1 MLEQARQTMTLFAW
15 KRRLLSS
22 QRVEQIFK
30 HRHDVLNLSNHLNRR
45 RWHKLI
51 KELLGLT
58 VHPGTGGIEG
68 NRGSGLIEVPGGP
81 GINFSMAFYI

>member
-1 MLEQARQTMTLFAW
+1 MLEQACQTMTLFAW

-30 HRHDVLNLSNHLNRR
+30 HRHDALNLINHLNRR
-45 RWHKLI
+45 HWHKLI

-68 NRGSGLIEVPGGP
+68 KIGTP
-81 GINFSMAFYI
+81 